1 MAVFEKAPFKK
12 SNYEG
17 SKIEKL
23 APIVAKWEGGFVNDP
38 VDKGGATNMGV
49 TVGAWKLLGYDKN
62 GDGII
67 NNADMKLLSKDD
79 FKFVLRKY
87 WDKWQADQI
96 KNQSIANI
104 LVDWYWGSGKW
115 GIVIPQRLLG
125 FSKEDCDGVVGE
137 QTLKRLNA
145 EIDKDAEALFDK
157 IFAARVK
164 FLDDIVKNNPSQK
177 RFIKG
182 WKNRLNDFKF
192 QF

>member
-23 APIVAKWEGGFVNDP
+23 APIVAKWEGGYVNDP
-38 VDKGGATNMGV
+38 LDRGGATNMGV
-49 TVGAWKLLGYDKN
+49 AVGAWKLLGYDKN
-62 GDGII
+62 GDGVI

-87 WDKWQADQI
+87 W
-96 KNQSIANI
+96 
-104 LVDWYWGSGKW
+104 GSGKW
-115 GIVIPQRLLG
+115 GIVIPQRILG
-125 FSKEDCDGVVGE
+125 LTQDGVVGPK
-137 QTLKRLNA
+137 TLAKINE

-157 IFAARVK
+157 IFAARMK